1 MKYYVYIIKSEKDQS
16 WYYGFSE
23 NPEKRLQFH
32 NAGKSTY
39 TKGKMPWKLIF
50 CRSFDIKIEA
60 LKFEIYLKKM
70 RNKEYIKRVYSEY
83 FI

>member
-1 MKYYVYIIKSEKDQS
+1 MSYYVYIIKSETDQS

-23 NPEKRLQFH
+23 DLEKRLNFH
-32 NAGKSTY
+32 NEGKSTY
-39 TKGKMPWKLIF
+39 TKSKRPWKLIF
-50 CRSFDIKIEA
+50 CRRFDLKAKA
-60 LKFEIYLKKM
+60 LKFERYLKKT

>member
-1 MKYYVYIIKSEKDQS
+1 MNYYVYFIKSETDQS

-23 NPEKRLQFH
+23 NPEKRLDYH
-32 NAGKSTY
+32 NDGRSKY
-39 TKGKMPWKLIF
+39 TKSKVPWKLIF
-50 CRSFDIKIEA
+50 CRSFDTKTEE
-60 LKFEIYLKKM
+60 LKFERYLKKT